1 MMQQTITMLFIIGN
15 YLIREFR
22 RCRSIIAIE
31 HQNVLTRNNIEQ
43 RCLPLTPYAT
53 IKLCQSSGVDFFEL
67 AEINDGI
74 SLDKICAADMR
85 NGAIIGPGNHGSK
98 VGGIDEVQLFQ
109 QRVLQVDGIH
119 RITSS

>member
-1 MMQQTITMLFIIGN
+1 MQQTMTMRIIIGK
-15 YLIREFR
+15 YLIWIIPR
-22 RCRSIIAIE
+22 RRTIIAIE
-31 HQNVLTRNNIEQ
+31 HQNILTRNNIEQ

-85 NGAIIGPGNHGSK
+85 NGAIIGPGNRRLK
-98 VGGIDEVQLFQ
+98 AGGIDEV
-109 QRVLQVDGIH
+109 
-119 RITSS
+119 